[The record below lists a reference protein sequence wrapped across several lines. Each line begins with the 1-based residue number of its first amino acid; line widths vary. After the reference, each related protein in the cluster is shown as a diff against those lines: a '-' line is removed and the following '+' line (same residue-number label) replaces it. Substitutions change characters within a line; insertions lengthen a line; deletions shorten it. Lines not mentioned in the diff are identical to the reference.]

1 MVKNE
6 SFDFVVQEIKLGRM
20 VDMQI
25 KKENGVYILYLVKCN
40 NSVKEI
46 TIVEELNRS
55 DTMRGTVSKLIR
67 RLISRKDVKHLSA
80 TGFNDDK
87 TYFNYVSNY
96 LKEFGYNVDIIPC
109 EGTVLISISIKQ
121 SLKKIDSLVNKILNN
136 KTVKLVV
143 SAVNS
148 NHYKLVTDT
157 NVIVSTGSSMLLAI
171 CYFIERLLAATH
183 QRNITIYDINH
194 GYYNRKHLC
203 SPTVMTSTQVIN
215 KCDLVQLQQQLSN
228 KGITLTFESND
239 YADTVIIYVSLAE
252 KG

>member
-1 MVKNE
+1 MSKNA
-6 SFDFVVQEIKLGRM
+6 SFEFIIQGIKLGRM

-40 NSVKEI
+40 NSVKEV
-46 TIVEELNRS
+46 TIIEELNRS
-55 DTMRGTVSKLIR
+55 DTMRGTISGLIR
-67 RLISRKDVKHLSA
+67 RLISTKDVKHLSA
-80 TGFNDDK
+80 TGFNDDE
-87 TYFNYVSNY
+87 TYFNYVARC

-109 EGTVLISISIKQ
+109 EGTVLISIGVRQ

-136 KTVKLVV
+136 KTVRLV
-143 SAVNS
+143 ARGITDK
-148 NHYKLVTDT
+148 HYILTTDA
-157 NVIVSTGSSMLLAI
+157 NVVVSTGSSMLLAI
-171 CYFIERLLAATH
+171 CYFVEKLLAATH

-194 GYYNRKHLC
+194 GYTRKHLC

-215 KCDLVQLQQQLSN
+215 KCDLMELQQQLSS
-228 KGITLTFESND
+228 KGVTLTFESNN